1 MAPTKLNRAVLLMSS
16 LVLAVGVIDG
26 IVSREWDFLAVFAMA
41 VALQLL
47 LLARL
52 GGRRPAVPIRR
63 DLVVWLRDQAALGG
77 EPMDATV
84 DRAISAYRAGFTDT
98 GFTDIEEPTVGRGSG
113 REDSRATAGSEQDVD
128 P

>member
-16 LVLAVGVIDG
+16 LVLGVGVIDG
-26 IVSREWDFLAVFAMA
+26 IVSRAWDFLAVFTMA
-41 VALQLL
+41 LALQLL

-52 GGRRPAVPIRR
+52 GGRRPAVPIRH
-63 DLVVWLRDQAALGG
+63 DLVDWLRDQASLGG

-98 GFTDIEEPTVGRGSG
+98 EQPNVRSDSVREESHTTIE
-113 REDSRATAGSEQDVD
+113 SEQDVA